1 VRRRSWIVLA
11 GAAMAVAYP
20 VSIFLAVRTGER
32 FVTAWNTAFMAYGV
46 VGLLIAWRRPGNAIG
61 RLFLLLGV
69 VVPVAEIAA
78 SYARFGL
85 PGTPVAAWLSSMSNP
100 VVFGSL
106 FIFLPLLFP
115 TGTFLSPRW
124 RRLGVFA
131 VVLLT
136 AGVVLYML
144 TPGPLDC
151 CPGIRNPIDL
161 PAFRWLRE
169 ITPFVF
175 PAVTLTALAAFGSV
189 ALRYRRSRGDQR
201 LQMKWFTFAAAFVVL
216 VGIGGSLASI
226 GLVFDDSNDIVPILL
241 FPSAAGG
248 IAVAVGIAILKH
260 RLYDI
265 DVVINKT
272 LVYGALAAFI
282 TALYVGVV
290 VGVGTLLGT
299 SGEPNLALQI
309 AATALVAALFQPVR
323 ERVQHLANRLVYGT
337 RATPYEVM
345 ADFGDRMAGS
355 LGVDEVLPRMAE
367 AAARG
372 VGGTAATVTLR
383 LPAGGAQRV
392 DWPEGATPSS
402 FDHVVPVTHRRET
415 VGDIA
420 VVKSAGDP
428 LRPAEE
434 SLLRDLASQAGLALH
449 NVQLTLELQARLE
462 EISRQ
467 AEDLRASQHRI
478 VTAADDERRRLERT
492 IEERVEQRLEG
503 IAARL
508 RSARAGHSRVPEQ
521 TSAELEGLR
530 AEAQATLEVLRDI
543 ARGIFPP
550 LLADRGLAAA
560 LEAQARKV
568 PFPVRVE
575 PNGIGR
581 YPAEAEATA
590 YFCVLEAL
598 QNAAKY
604 AKASSATVRLN
615 LEDGHLV
622 FTVRDDGRGFDPS
635 STPPG
640 SGLQNMRD
648 RVEALGGSVNV
659 ASSPGAGTIVT
670 GRIPVRREASPG

>member
-1 VRRRSWIVLA
+1 VTRRSWIVLA
-11 GAAMAVAYP
+11 AAVMAVAFP
-20 VSIFLAVRTGER
+20 VSIFLAIRTGGR

-78 SYARFGL
+78 SYARFRL

-124 RRLGVFA
+124 RRLGVFG

-161 PAFRWLRE
+161 PAFRWLRG

-175 PAVTLTALAAFGSV
+175 PAVTLTALVAFWSV
-189 ALRYRRSRGDQR
+189 VLRYRRSRGDQR
-201 LQMKWFTFAAAFVVL
+201 LQMKWFTFAVAFVVL

-226 GLVFDDSNDIVPILL
+226 GLVFDDSNDIVPILV
-241 FPSAAGG
+241 FPTAAGG

-290 VGVGTLLGT
+290 VGIGTLLGT
-299 SGEPNLALQI
+299 RGDPNLALQI
-309 AATALVAALFQPVR
+309 AATALVAALFQLVR

-355 LGVDEVLPRMAE
+355 LGVDEVLPRIAE

-372 VGGTAATVTLR
+372 VGATAATVTLR
-383 LPAGGAQRV
+383 LPGGGTQRV
-392 DWPEGATPSS
+392 DWPEEATPSTL
-402 FDHVVPVTHRRET
+402 DHVVPVTHRGEP
-415 VGDIA
+415 VGDIG

-434 SLLRDLASQAGLALH
+434 ALLRDLASQAGLALH

-492 IEERVEQRLEG
+492 IEERVEQRLEE

-508 RSARAGHSRVPEQ
+508 RAARAGLSRVPEQ

-530 AEAQATLEVLRDI
+530 AEAQDTLEVLRDI

-560 LEAQARKV
+560 LEAQAQRADV
-568 PFPVRVE
+568 DVAVDAGGLRYPQEIEAGIYFCFLQALRAAERAADGGLRVRVRSDAE
-575 PNGIGR
+575 EVSVTLEG
-581 YPAEAEATA
+581 PAALDDPT
-590 YFCVLEAL
+590 VL
-598 QNAAKY
+598 
-604 AKASSATVRLN
+604 V
-615 LEDGHLV
+615 H
-622 FTVRDDGRGFDPS
+622 
-635 STPPG
+635 
-640 SGLQNMRD
+640 MRD
-648 RVEALGGSVNV
+648 RIEALGGTFDQDVGN
-659 ASSPGAGTIVT
+659 GTAVIG
-670 GRIPVRREASPG
+670 GRIRLTEDEPVG